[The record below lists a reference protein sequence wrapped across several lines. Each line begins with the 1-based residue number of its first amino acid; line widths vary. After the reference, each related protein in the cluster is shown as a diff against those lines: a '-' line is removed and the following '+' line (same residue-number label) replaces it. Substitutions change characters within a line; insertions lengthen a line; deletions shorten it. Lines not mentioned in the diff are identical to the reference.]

1 MALAMVAAAAVCFWL
16 ALLFELAAVSF
27 LTFWG
32 IRWQLPE
39 LRSVRDWLGEYSWR
53 DGCLDVWLQ
62 SVLHCLV
69 LAVYMPC
76 LASRIRK
83 RVLALRTQK
92 RANSFVR
99 AVTSVCQASHL
110 LWCRA
115 Y

>member
-1 MALAMVAAAAVCFWL
+1 MVAAAAVCFWL
-16 ALLFELAAVSF
+16 ALVFELASVSF

-39 LRSVRDWLGEYSWR
+39 LHSFGNWLDAYSWR

-69 LAVYMPC
+69 LAVYLPC
-76 LASRIRK
+76 LASRISK

-92 RANSFVR
+92 RASAFVR
-99 AVTSVCQASHL
+99 AVTAVCQASL
-110 LWCRA
+110 ELWC
-115 Y
+115 